1 MSAFLLL
8 QAIRD
13 YLGPRLAAFPLA
25 VHGRDA
31 KGCPIKPE
39 VDEEGKPLGEAM
51 RPCRVHIGSMPPT
64 VNEALSA
71 ASFIVI
77 QAMEGFDDGDFL
89 QNIKVALRLCI
100 VSGEPEAANY
110 EAAENDLLNL
120 LSQVRLWL
128 LEAPGGCIGDGRFRL
143 LPFDESAGKLPW
155 ERPDE
160 QVFPFLQAHIFS
172 QWQTLGAHKIPTAG
186 MEEFE

>member
-13 YLGPRLAAFPLA
+13 HLAPRLAAFPLA

-39 VDEEGKPLGEAM
+39 VDENGKPLGEAM
-51 RPCRVHIGSMPPT
+51 RPARGFIGSMPPT
-64 VNEALSA
+64 VNEAISA
-71 ASFIVI
+71 APFVVI
-77 QAMEGFDDGDFL
+77 QAMDGYDDGDFM
-89 QNIKVALRLCI
+89 QNVRVALRLCI

-120 LSQVRLWL
+120 VSQIRLWL
-128 LEAPGGCIGDGRFRL
+128 MEAPGGCIGNGKYRL
-143 LPFDESAGKLPW
+143 LPYDETCGKLPW

-160 QVFPFLQAHIFS
+160 QALPFLQAHIFT
-172 QWQTLGAHKIPTAG
+172 QWQTLGARKKPSPG
-186 MEEFE
+186 MADYE